1 VTLAP
6 RTAPSRWAGTWPA
19 LVGAWAATLAGLTY
33 WLTTTPVGV
42 LRDQLKLA
50 QFWSL
55 ELCVALGAVLV
66 AASWRDVLG
75 GCSRTALAQMGSV
88 ALLSVVLTLG
98 VAPRTNR
105 IYYDEQIYQGIGQN
119 LADLRLA
126 QMCNE
131 GIVEYGRLQCTLGEY
146 NKQPYAYPHLLS
158 LGYRVFGVTEAVA
171 TAVNAAAV
179 AVSVCAVYLLVLLL
193 FADVVAAGL
202 AALVLA
208 LTPHQLLWSAT
219 AAVEPTAS
227 MAAVLAVLAAAYFCR
242 ARTSTALF
250 GAAVAAAWAVQFRPE
265 SALVVPVVALV
276 LWQGAP
282 GEFRRPRLWWAGLLA
297 LLLIAVHLGHLA
309 AVRNEGWGTDDA
321 RLALKYV
328 AANLRV
334 NGGFFLG
341 DERFPVAFTAL
352 AVVGALAAR
361 RRGAAIVLH
370 FVLFFGITLFFYAGS
385 YDHGADVR
393 YSLMTYPAV
402 AILAGVGAAAIA
414 TQLAGVVGGPTGAAR
429 LVAAALGCQFL
440 WYAPVV
446 RATTEEAWAARADV
460 RFAASAVPALRGN
473 TYVLTHN
480 PGMFHLWGVNA
491 GQMSQVAGNPSYLDY
506 LATRYAGGVYVHW
519 NFWCN
524 VQVPEQQD
532 LCRVV
537 KALKPLETMREYRE
551 RDYAFAFYRLVTPAP
566 PPTLAP

>member
-1 VTLAP
+1 MTLAP
-6 RTAPSRWAGTWPA
+6 RPIQARVADSWRL
-19 LVGAWAATLAGLTY
+19 LVGAWAATLAGVSY
-33 WLTTTPVGV
+33 WLATTPEGL
-42 LRDQLKLA
+42 LREQLKVA

-55 ELCVALGAVLV
+55 EACVALGAVLI
-66 AASWRDVLG
+66 AASWRDLQG
-75 GCSRTALAQMGSV
+75 ACSRTALAHMGSL
-88 ALLSVVLTLG
+88 ALLAVVLTLY

-105 IYYDEQIYQGIGQN
+105 IYYDEHIYQGIGQN
-119 LADLRLA
+119 LADLRRA

-131 GIVEYGRLQCTLGEY
+131 GIVEYGRLHCAMGEY

-158 LGYRVFGVTEAVA
+158 LGYRLFGVTEAVA
-171 TAVNAAAV
+171 TAVNAGAI
-179 AVSVCAVYLLVLLL
+179 AVSVCAVYLLATLL
-193 FADVVAAGL
+193 FADAMAAAF

-227 MAAVLAVLAAAYFCR
+227 MAAILAVLAAAHFCR
-242 ARTSTALF
+242 ARTTTALF

-265 SALVVPVVALV
+265 SALVIPVVALV
-276 LWQGAP
+276 LWQGARD
-282 GEFRRPRLWWAGLLA
+282 EFRRPRLWWAGVLA
-297 LLLIAVHLGHLA
+297 LLLVAVHLGHLT

-352 AVVGALAAR
+352 AVVGALAWR
-361 RRGAAIVLH
+361 QRGAAVVLH
-370 FVLFFGITLFFYAGS
+370 LVLFFGITLFFYAGS
-385 YDHGADVR
+385 YDYGADVR
-393 YSLMTYPAV
+393 YSLMTYPAI
-402 AILAGVGAAAIA
+402 AILAGGGAARIA
-414 TQLAGVVGGPTGAAR
+414 TQLSGAAGGR
-429 LVAAALGCQFL
+429 APWLVAAMLGVQFL
-440 WYAPVV
+440 WYAPVI

-473 TYVLTHN
+473 SYVLTHN

-491 GQMSQVAGNPSYLDY
+491 GQMSQVVGNPSYLDY

-524 VQVPEQQD
+524 VQVPEQRE
-532 LCRVV
+532 LCRAVR
-537 KALKPLETMREYRE
+537 ALKPWETVREYRE
-551 RDYAFAFYRLVTPAP
+551 RDYAFAFYRVVVPALS
-566 PPTLAP
+566 PTLAP